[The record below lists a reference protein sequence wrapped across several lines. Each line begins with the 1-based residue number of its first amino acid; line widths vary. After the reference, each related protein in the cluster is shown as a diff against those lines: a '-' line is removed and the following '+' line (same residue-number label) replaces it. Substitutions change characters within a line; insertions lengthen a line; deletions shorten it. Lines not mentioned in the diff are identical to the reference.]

1 MKVLAINGSAGKDRN
16 TAILINTVFEELHQA
31 GIETEMV
38 QLSGKIVEFCKA
50 CLWKKGGDKMKNRI
64 CIVLSF
70 LMLFILTGCGN
81 NGAVNGA
88 ESTLPQTDGQ
98 TEQSTDYEQEGSGTE
113 MQESSEA
120 VSEPEQESDMET
132 KTLVVYFS
140 ATGTTKPLAEYA
152 AEILNADLY
161 EIVPEDPY
169 TEEDL
174 AYYTNGRAD
183 QEQNDSS
190 ARPAISG
197 GVENMAEYDTILLGY
212 PVWHGQAP
220 RIVST
225 FLESYDFSGK
235 TIIPFCT
242 SHSSGIGSSADNL
255 HPLCSDST
263 EWLEG
268 RRFAGGTS
276 RATMEEWLNDTGIS
290 K

>member
-1 MKVLAINGSAGKDRN
+1 M
-16 TAILINTVFEELHQA
+16 
-31 GIETEMV
+31 
-38 QLSGKIVEFCKA
+38 
-50 CLWKKGGDKMKNRI
+50 KKGI
-64 CIVLSF
+64 CILLSLF
-70 LMLFILTGCGN
+70 LLLFTAGCGN
-81 NGAVNGA
+81 KDNGSGVENIF
-88 ESTLPQTDGQ
+88 PQTDGQ
-98 TEQSTDYEQEGSGTE
+98 EGQSTDYEKGGSGTE
-113 MQESSEA
+113 IQESSEA

-161 EIVPEDPY
+161 EIVPETPY

-174 AYYTNGRAD
+174 AYYTDGRAD
-183 QEQNDSS
+183 REQNDSS

-197 GVENMAEYDTILLGY
+197 SVENMEGYDTIILGY
-212 PVWHGQAP
+212 PIWHGQAP
-220 RIVST
+220 RIIST

-255 HPLCSDST
+255 HSLCSDST

-268 RRFAGGTS
+268 KRFAGGTS
-276 RATMEEWLNDTGIS
+276 KGTIEEWLSDTGIS